1 MLAVGNDA
9 WPLPIPIVRSG
20 GRWRFDSA
28 AGSQELINRR
38 IGRNEL
44 LTIRT
49 LLAAVDAQRDYFER
63 IKAGTGTGAYAE
75 RILSHAWTYG
85 WTVLACGCLQDGRL
99 TGGFAFL
106 AWPAV
111 YGSSGIVTFQVNQ
124 DGVVFQKNL
133 GPNTARV
140 AAAWTRF
147 DPDLT
152 WARINISD

>member
-75 RILSHAWTYG
+75 RILSTPGHT
-85 WTVLACGCLQDGRL
+85 DGL
-99 TGGFAFL
+99 F
-106 AWPAV
+106 WPV
-111 YGSSGIVTFQVNQ
+111 
-124 DGVVFQKNL
+124 GVCR
-133 GPNTARV
+133 T
-140 AAAWTRF
+140 
-147 DPDLT
+147 DD
-152 WARINISD
+152 